1 MQGVVTHYGMDMSNV
16 RLYMLDDYTN
26 ELANVHAVSREN
38 TPDFGLRYLKKLL
51 GDRIDGKFLR

>member
-1 MQGVVTHYGMDMSNV
+1 
-16 RLYMLDDYTN
+16 MLDEYTN

-51 GDRIDGKFLR
+51 SDRIDGKFLR